1 MYPVR
6 FVATVVT
13 RKSAVQPS
21 SPLPAISPNKTTNPD
36 KIPTR
41 LITTWTNVSVVIP
54 RIMMCPPEPEAYYD
68 IAKNF
73 ARCIC
78 GGKTGGPGEIRTPRL
93 QLRGRPLYPAEPR
106 ARRRLIF
113 CKCPARA
120 IQLPRGRRPSPL
132 GLAFPPPR
140 HPPPPA

>member
-21 SPLPAISPNKTTNPD
+21 SPLPAISPKQATNPD
-36 KIPTR
+36 KMPDR
-41 LITTWTNVSVVIP
+41 LVTTWTNVSVVIP

-78 GGKTGGPGEIRTPRL
+78 GGKTGAPGEIRTPDL
-93 QLRGRPLYPAEPR
+93 QLRRLPLYPAELR
-106 ARRRLIF
+106 ARCGLI
-113 CKCPARA
+113 
-120 IQLPRGRRPSPL
+120 
-132 GLAFPPPR
+132 
-140 HPPPPA
+140 